1 MMDPVRIFAVASD
14 EALVDLINSAR
25 VRLVVIAPALNKLV
39 ADALAR
45 RLDDLGQLSVTVILD
60 ADPEVYRL
68 GFGDEQA
75 LDAIRAASGENL
87 FDLREQAR

>member
-14 EALVDLINSAR
+14 QALVDLINSAK
-25 VRLVVIAPALNKLV
+25 VRLVVIAPALTKLV
-39 ADALAR
+39 ADALSR

-68 GFGDEQA
+68 GFGDEEA
-75 LDAIRAASGENL
+75 LDDDPRGQRQESV
-87 FDLREQAR
+87 RPS